1 MSYIGAQPS
10 DTPSFS
16 HKVFYGFK
24 LDKSTGNLTVFIIDD
39 GSVKLPDTTYI
50 NDGFDD
56 YKEHFWSQDKL
67 TYAWGTSGHLEV
79 IYQ

>member
-16 HKVFYGFK
+16 HKTFYGFK
-24 LDKSTGNLTVFIIDD
+24 MDTSTGRVTLHIIDD
-39 GSVKLPDTTYI
+39 GSVKIPDSNYI
-50 NDGFDD
+50 LDDDD
-56 YKEHFWSQDKL
+56 YKDQFWSQDKL